1 MKRRFISRNS
11 VSIIYP
17 INRLNI
23 NPYDCYQL
31 KNNIQQS
38 FIIKRDIITN
48 LTEIKRIKKE
58 YMLTQLYPTL
68 CDPLDCSPPGS
79 SVHGIFPARILECI
93 AISSSRGS
101 SLPRDWTHDSCVSC
115 TVDGFFTHLAIREA
129 PQKNT
134 MNNFMATNWTTSI
147 NKYLQN
153 HKWFNS
159 RANRKSLDLLTY
171 IASKEIVLAI

>member
-101 SLPRDWTHDSCVSC
+101 SLPRD
-115 TVDGFFTHLAIREA
+115 
-129 PQKNT
+129 
-134 MNNFMATNWTTSI
+134 
-147 NKYLQN
+147 
-153 HKWFNS
+153 
-159 RANRKSLDLLTY
+159 
-171 IASKEIVLAI
+171 